1 MFGKNHPRAA
11 RYTAAALT
19 AAALGFGSALPASAA
34 AVAHPEFTGCGWT
47 PANNSNNPG
56 SYLYDYVNIRTG
68 ADLSCSVKTANDS
81 VSDHLMLRC
90 LWYNSATGYTWYYL
104 TDETRGVTGWS
115 RADLVTDD
123 YPDGYV
129 ENC

>member
-1 MFGKNHPRAA
+1 MFGNNHPWAT

-19 AAALGFGSALPASAA
+19 AAALGLGSALPASAA
-34 AVAHPEFTGCGWT
+34 VHPQFSGCGWT

-68 ADLSCSVKTANDS
+68 ADLSCSPKTANDT
-81 VSDHLMLRC
+81 VGDHLMLRC
-90 LWYNSATGYTWYYL
+90 LWYNSATGYSWYYL

-115 RADLVTDD
+115 RADLITND

-129 ENC
+129 EDC

>member
-1 MFGKNHPRAA
+1 
-11 RYTAAALT
+11 
-19 AAALGFGSALPASAA
+19 
-34 AVAHPEFTGCGWT
+34 
-47 PANNSNNPG
+47 
-56 SYLYDYVNIRTG
+56 VNIRTG
-68 ADLSCSVKTANDS
+68 ADLSCSSKTANDS

-90 LWYNSATGYTWYYL
+90 LWYNAATGYSWYYL

-115 RADLVTDD
+115 RADLVTND